1 MRFMLA
7 LLAVLALLS
16 RPMTAAA
23 AQVACSQD
31 GPAAMAS
38 MDMVGT
44 GMSAMPVMNHAGA
57 QRGGGDPCC
66 DHSGKH
72 KMSKDCA
79 QVCATSCAVAVAL
92 PSSSVNIV
100 FVAVRAPL
108 VAAPM
113 APTPSFEPSGPE
125 RPPKSM
131 A

>member
-1 MRFMLA
+1 MRFVLA

-16 RPMTAAA
+16 SPMTAAA

-31 GPAAMAS
+31 GPEAMAGMDMAGMAMSSMAS
-38 MDMVGT
+38 MD
-44 GMSAMPVMNHAGA
+44 HAGT
-57 QRGGGDPCC
+57 QKGDPCC
-66 DHSGKH
+66 DHTGKH

-79 QVCATSCAVAVAL
+79 QVCATACAVAVAL
-92 PSSSVNIV
+92 PSSSASIV